1 MTTPSLIV
9 DVQIALDDT
18 QGLPDEQ
25 QLQSWVML
33 ALSHANAKQVK
44 ETAELTLRFVEPKEI
59 QQLNRD
65 YRGKDKPTNVLSFPF
80 EAIPGI
86 ELNLL
91 GDVVICPQ
99 IMQQEASEQHKDPV
113 HHYAHLVVHGVLHLL
128 GYDHIE
134 EQEAEHMESLEVE
147 ILTKLGIDDP
157 YQDLQ

>member
-1 MTTPSLIV
+1 MTNPSLIV
-9 DVQIALDDT
+9 DVQIALENDHD
-18 QGLPDEQ
+18 LPDEL
-25 QLQSWVML
+25 QLQTWVAL
-33 ALSHANAKQVK
+33 ALSHAETEQTK
-44 ETAELTLRFVEPKEI
+44 ETAELTLRFVEPQEI

-99 IMQQEASEQHKDPV
+99 IMRQEANEQQKNPA

-128 GYDHIE
+128 GYDHIDE
-134 EQEAEHMESLEVE
+134 EEAEHMESLEVE